1 MHPLTSTEA
10 SQATAIIVR
19 PDLPDT
25 ACFFGPA
32 VQTLTGGAGD
42 WGQLRD
48 VLDQKS
54 PLRADAPH
62 PPGGLVGA
70 FRYDGSFVF
79 HDCPELRVGSCDELW
94 PESVSSLSGTDAG
107 WEERVDR
114 EAYRGM
120 VEIAREYIRAGDI
133 YQVNL
138 TRRFVRGAAGVDARE
153 LFRHLWAVSE
163 APLSA
168 YVEIPGIG
176 ALCSASPELFLS
188 VEGRRIKTRPIKG
201 TRPRDHDP
209 LRDAQQSF
217 ELVSSPK
224 EQAELIMITDL
235 ERNDLGQ
242 ICDFGTVEVDELV
255 KREAYSHVFHLV
267 STVSG
272 TLHSEVGVIDAVRAC
287 FPGGS
292 ITGAPKRRAMEILAE
307 LEPESRGWY
316 TGAIG
321 YFGYDGSA
329 QFNIAIRTLV
339 VEGGVVHFHTGSGI
353 TADSDPDLEFDE
365 TNHKAAALRQAWA
378 QYAAVQPE
386 RVAR

>member
-1 MHPLTSTEA
+1 MHPVNSTAA
-10 SQATAIIVR
+10 SQATAMIVR
-19 PDLPDT
+19 SGVPDT
-25 ACFFGPA
+25 AYFFGA
-32 VQTLTGGAGD
+32 AERTLTGGWD
-42 WGQLRD
+42 EWGKLRD
-48 VLDQKS
+48 VLDRRS
-54 PLRADAPH
+54 SLRADTLH
-62 PPGGLVGA
+62 PRGGLVGA

-79 HDCPELRVGSCDELW
+79 HDCPEMRVGSCDELW
-94 PESVSSLSGTDAG
+94 PGSVSALPGSDAG
-107 WEERVDR
+107 WEERVNR

-120 VEIAREYIRAGDI
+120 VEKAREHIRAGDI

-138 TRRFVRGAAGVDARE
+138 TRRFVRDGTGVDARE

-168 YVEIPGIG
+168 YVEIPGG

-188 VEGRRIKTRPIKG
+188 VEGRRIMTRPIKG
-201 TRPRDHDP
+201 TRPRDQDP

-242 ICDFGTVEVDELV
+242 ICEFGTVEVDELV
-255 KREAYSHVFHLV
+255 KRECYSHVFHLV

-272 TLHSEVGVIDAVRAC
+272 TLRAGVGGVEAVRSC

-292 ITGAPKRRAMEILAE
+292 ITGAPKKRAMEILAE
-307 LEPESRGWY
+307 LEPEPRGWY

>member
-1 MHPLTSTEA
+1 MKSTEA
-10 SQATAIIVR
+10 SQATAIVVR
-19 PDLPDT
+19 SGLPDT
-25 ACFFGPA
+25 AYFFGA
-32 VQTLTGGAGD
+32 AERTLTGGGND
-42 WGQLRD
+42 WGQLRE
-48 VLDQKS
+48 VLDRKS
-54 PLRADAPH
+54 SLRADAPH

-79 HDCPELRVGSCDELW
+79 HDCPEMRVGSCDELW
-94 PESVSSLSGTDAG
+94 PGSVSLCGGRDAG

-120 VEIAREYIRAGDI
+120 VEKAREHIRAGDI

-138 TRRFVRGAAGVDARE
+138 TRRFVREGSGVDARE
-153 LFRHLWAVSE
+153 LFRHVWAVSE

-168 YVEIPGIG
+168 YVEIPGG

-188 VEGRRIKTRPIKG
+188 VEGRRIMTRPIKG
-201 TRPRDHDP
+201 TRPRDPDP

-242 ICDFGTVEVDELV
+242 ICEFGTVEVDELV
-255 KREAYSHVFHLV
+255 KRESYSHVFHLV

-272 TLHSEVGVIDAVRAC
+272 ALRAGVGVVEAVRAC

-292 ITGAPKRRAMEILAE
+292 ITGAPKKRAMEILAE
-307 LEPESRGWY
+307 LEPEPRGWY

-339 VEGGVVHFHTGSGI
+339 VEEGMVHFHTGSGI